1 MSSATLWWI
10 GCGALVAA
18 ELATG
23 TFYLLM
29 LALGA
34 GAAALAGW
42 LGFDLSTQFIAAA
55 VVGVGGVLLWHR
67 HRLRE
72 TGELPAHANPDV
84 NLDIGQTVQVST
96 WAGDGSATVKYRG
109 ADWRVRFIGD
119 GAPAAGNHKIRAVE
133 GSTLLLDR

>member
-72 TGELPAHANPDV
+72 IGELPAHANPDV

-96 WAGDGSATVKYRG
+96 WGGDGSATVKYRG
-109 ADWRVRFIGD
+109 ADWRVRFIGE
-119 GAPAAGNHKIRAVE
+119 GLPAAGSHKIRAVE

>member
-10 GCGALVAA
+10 ACGALVAA

-34 GAAALAGW
+34 AAAALAGW
-42 LGFDLSTQFIAAA
+42 LGFDLPVQFIAAA
-55 VVGVGGVLLWHR
+55 VIGGGAVLLWHR
-67 HRLRE
+67 KRSAQA
-72 TGELPAHANPDV
+72 GGLPAGANPDV
-84 NLDIGQTVQVST
+84 NIDIGQTVQVAS

-119 GAPAAGNHKIRAVE
+119 GSPEAGVHKIRAVE